1 MTGTGSYENMQKL
14 GKNREITLGELV
26 FGGFW
31 LALCLCRLCAF
42 SSAQNSR
49 SARSVFSTVCVNL
62 SVGGVFVW
70 NFEIF
75 QYFYFYS
82 AVTNQFAW
90 FYVKLL
96 WRMFKVS
103 KKNSSN
109 DSILSL
115 TSLIWQIF
123 WKENTISKRFG
134 WCPSKSSAHCRTLH
148 FNVPYRLIW
157 KWTTTARVR
166 HVFIFLESE
175 NIEKEWWKSC
185 LWKFIIQRQYQK
197 YRLIIMRLS

>member
-1 MTGTGSYENMQKL
+1 MQL
-14 GKNREITLGELV
+14 LL
-26 FGGFW
+26 
-31 LALCLCRLCAF
+31 
-42 SSAQNSR
+42 
-49 SARSVFSTVCVNL
+49 
-62 SVGGVFVW
+62 
-70 NFEIF
+70 
-75 QYFYFYS
+75 
-82 AVTNQFAW
+82 NQFAW

-103 KKNSSN
+103 KKKSSN

-157 KWTTTARVR
+157 TWTTTARVR

-175 NIEKEWWKSC
+175 NIKKEWWKSC
-185 LWKFIIQRQYQK
+185 LWKFITSIKSNYGYAGLAMNVCTYRNLQVSKYFLRIQESNKKRFLKKRWESKQNFQNDFVNSKKLRQFLPYFQE
-197 YRLIIMRLS
+197 